1 MLALTAECV
10 ACGLLTCGW
19 RVAGVSLT
27 YAQSLEEIRK
37 QQAEG
42 VALYEQRPRM
52 AELLRQAEEKSR
64 LLRQTGSSSLDLVQG
79 TQLLEV
85 MDNCPSCISSFLI

>member
-1 MLALTAECV
+1 
-10 ACGLLTCGW
+10 
-19 RVAGVSLT
+19 
-27 YAQSLEEIRK
+27 
-37 QQAEG
+37 
-42 VALYEQRPRM
+42 M

-85 MDNCPSCISSFLI
+85 IDNCPSCISSFLI

>member
-1 MLALTAECV
+1 
-10 ACGLLTCGW
+10 
-19 RVAGVSLT
+19 
-27 YAQSLEEIRK
+27 
-37 QQAEG
+37 
-42 VALYEQRPRM
+42 M

-85 MDNCPSCISSFLI
+85 IDNCTSCIFNGGVSIAPRIVSFDSCERKKERKYDDDVPRQAQDNKQFYMD